1 MRNTIILHLKM
12 SKTEIEK
19 GAIKLENAQ
28 VDKQQQELAK
38 KKKRKRRR
46 ILLLVDLCVSLTVL
60 AIVLILLFHRPA
72 AYHPVKPSGTNEVN
86 TYWTIVL
93 YPKIYNGAQEQKPF
107 EVEISEEGIN
117 QLVADSGWPK
127 FSEGAAIS
135 KPQVKFTPDGIV
147 LMGTAT
153 VEGMDLIVTIKGKPA
168 VDANGLLNLNIDAFK
183 VGALNVTLLARIVAR
198 KMYSQQLTKSAVD
211 PDEINTELIS
221 SLINNEPFEPVIP
234 VEDKKIKI
242 VAVFYEQGKLT
253 IKFVGAG
260 RGRR

>member
-1 MRNTIILHLKM
+1 M
-12 SKTEIEK
+12 K
-19 GAIKLENAQ
+19 GAIKLQNNSQNQSEL
-28 VDKQQQELAK
+28 ELAK

-46 ILLLVDLCVSLTVL
+46 IFLLIDLCVSLTIL
-60 AIVLILLFHRPA
+60 AIILILLFHRPA
-72 AYHPVKPSGTNEVN
+72 AYHPIKPSGTKEVN
-86 TYWTIVL
+86 KYWTNVL
-93 YPKIYNGAQEQKPF
+93 YPQIYNGAQQQNPF

-135 KPQVKFTPDGIV
+135 QPQVKFTPDGIT

-153 VEGMDLIVTIKGKPA
+153 IEGMDLIVTIKGKPII
-168 VDANGLLNLNIDAFK
+168 DANGLLNLNIDAFK

-198 KMYSQQLTKSAVD
+198 KIYSQQLTKTAVD
-211 PDEINTELIS
+211 PDEINTELID